1 MKVVVLFHIIMAI
14 QQVETGN
21 TRARCDALVS
31 AKIRSGFHKELG
43 MGEAE
48 YREVFQEAI
57 ESLVCKQRDSQSD
70 MPALVE
76 ERIPFVRQLE
86 LLGIEMNPGIFYE
99 VVNHQDKKPY
109 GVWLAVITPRA
120 VFVPGVDSFTKA
132 ITNLPTNLIPATPF
146 EGINGEVG
154 NILAKA
160 FVALPGGDYKEPGIL
175 TGGSRRLLC
184 LDRYLG
190 NPRVSHVRFNR
201 HDPLIGILAARK

>member
-1 MKVVVLFHIIMAI
+1 MAI

-31 AKIRSGFHKELG
+31 AKIQSGFHRELG
-43 MGEAE
+43 IGEAE
-48 YREVFQEAI
+48 YRDSFQDAVKDLI
-57 ESLVCKQRDSQSD
+57 KQKDSQQGVL
-70 MPALVE
+70 ALVE

-86 LLGIEMNPGIFYE
+86 LLGIEMDPGIFYE

-190 NPRVSHVRFNR
+190 NPRISHVRFNKQ
-201 HDPLIGILAARK
+201 DPLIGILAARK